1 MEQSV
6 IHSSID
12 ARDVG
17 PLKLKSVEGFEKL
30 ARLGICLDEAA
41 LDSMITALPSEAM
54 DALQPTITTGSI
66 NTPVQ
71 FLQNWLP
78 GFVNVITQA
87 RKIDDLTGIMTAGA
101 WEDEEVV
108 QGVMELTGTAVP
120 YGDYT
125 NVPLASWNVNFE
137 RRTNVRFEEGMMVG
151 KLEAARAGRM
161 RVSSDASKRAAS
173 TLALEIQRNAVG
185 FYGYNDGA
193 GRTYGFLNDPSL
205 PAYVSVPASG
215 TGGSTNWSEKTF
227 LEITA
232 DLREAYSALRTQSGD
247 TIDPEVTP
255 ITIAI
260 ATNAVTFLT
269 VTSDFGISVRNW
281 ITQTYPKTRIVSA
294 PQLDDA
300 NGGEGV
306 FYMYAE
312 TVQDNSTDDGRTF
325 IQVVPAKFM
334 VVGVEQ
340 KAKGYLE
347 DYSNATAGVMCKR
360 PYAVVRRTGISNAT
374 P

>member
-30 ARLGICLDEAA
+30 ARIGICLDEAA
-41 LDSMITALPSEAM
+41 LDAMIAALPSEAM

-78 GFVNVITQA
+78 GNVNVITQA
-87 RKIDDLTGIMTAGA
+87 RKIDDLVGIMTAGA
-101 WEDEEVV
+101 WEDEQIV
-108 QGVMELTGTAVP
+108 QGVMELTGIAVP

-125 NVPLASWNVNFE
+125 NVPLASWNINYETRSVQ
-137 RRTNVRFEEGMMVG
+137 RFEEGMQVG
-151 KLEAARAGRM
+151 KLEAARAGRQ
-161 RVSSDASKRAAS
+161 RVSSDAQKRASAS
-173 TLALEIQRNAVG
+173 LALEIQRNAVG

-360 PYAVVRRTGISNAT
+360 PYAVVRRTGISNTT